1 MLFIASQIILC
12 IVLAAIIGFV
22 AGWLIRGVR
31 RARTTSNIVRAWE
44 ARLAERDQ
52 KIEAQR
58 LAYDSLRA
66 STQPADGSVPGPTPS
81 ANGTVDHEL
90 VKAAPAIPA
99 DAAETDLSGLKA
111 DLQQMQTALQQLV
124 GSHARLEELVSGLSD
139 QVRADKVEPHPN
151 AQTGTRLAHAS
162 DDQSP
167 RDDLK
172 RILGIGPSLERTLN
186 DLGVCTYR
194 QIASWTE
201 DEIKAISARLGSFG
215 TRVKRDNWVQSAKEQ
230 HRLKYGHPL

>member
-1 MLFIASQIILC
+1 MLFIASQIVLC

-31 RARTTSNIVRAWE
+31 RARTTSDIVRAWE
-44 ARLAERDQ
+44 ARLAERDR
-52 KIEAQR
+52 KIEALR
-58 LAYDSLRA
+58 LAYASSRA
-66 STQPADGSVPGPTPS
+66 STQPDDGSVRDPAPPESG
-81 ANGTVDHEL
+81 AGDREL
-90 VKAAPAIPA
+90 VKGAPAIQA
-99 DAAETDLSGLKA
+99 DATETDLSGAKV
-111 DLQQMQTALQQLV
+111 DLQQMQAALQQLV

-151 AQTGTRLAHAS
+151 AQTGTRLAYAG

-215 TRVKRDNWVQSAKEQ
+215 TRIKRDNWVQSAKEQ